1 MIHINHRGDVR
12 DKICI
17 PIIWFIA
24 HSAFIERVIDI
35 INILTRVHEALNH
48 QSDEAIKQM
57 IKYNTFAEN
66 DMIRKGRSGD
76 NSDETNQ
83 YMAQSTALSSSP

>member
-1 MIHINHRGDVR
+1 M
-12 DKICI
+12 
-17 PIIWFIA
+17 
-24 HSAFIERVIDI
+24 ERVIDI

-76 NSDETNQ
+76 NSIHDPIYCAIFITL
-83 YMAQSTALSSSP
+83 AKWRFRTS